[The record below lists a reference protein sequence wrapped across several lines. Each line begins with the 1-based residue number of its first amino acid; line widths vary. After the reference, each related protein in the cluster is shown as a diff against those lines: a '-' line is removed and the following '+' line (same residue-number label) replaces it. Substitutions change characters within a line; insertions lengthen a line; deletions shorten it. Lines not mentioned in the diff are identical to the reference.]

1 VTFALNKILLSLL
14 MMFIR
19 ENITAMRKKERAELI
34 LKQRSLLLE
43 EFCLGVYTVET
54 YQEAVAKLERDT
66 LPASEEPQ
74 ANHAMV
80 PIT

>member
-54 YQEAVAKLERDT
+54 YQEAVAKLECDT